1 MDEYISKFVLFS
13 FFHFY
18 SSPPRIARSYL
29 GVLKYCVFFG
39 ISQ

>member
-29 GVLKYCVFFG
+29 GAIKVLCVFWN
-39 ISQ
+39 